1 MSERPALPLKLYYR
15 IGEVAN
21 VVGVETH
28 VLRYWE
34 SEFSTI
40 RPQKSA
46 KGHRVYSR
54 RDVEKLIAVKQLLYS
69 EGYTVQGAKRKL
81 QELGR
86 GAGALAAKATVIA
99 ATQVE
104 TLPSASKGAEQGAL
118 GPAVLGERRS
128 PEADAS
134 ANASASNQPTSDL
147 SHAPPSA
154 NPRHAYVEAGAKPPS
169 VVEISP
175 RNKDGAFHYRSALEA
190 LRSNLLDEL
199 STFRTPQ
206 H

>member
-1 MSERPALPLKLYYR
+1 MSDRPALPLKLYYR

-34 SEFSTI
+34 SEFTTI

-86 GAGALAAKATVIA
+86 GRGALANVASTATAKGEASP
-99 ATQVE
+99 
-104 TLPSASKGAEQGAL
+104 LPELEADGPSKSGDEREPEALSMGRESPESLGSSL
-118 GPAVLGERRS
+118 GPLATGL
-128 PEADAS
+128 
-134 ANASASNQPTSDL
+134 
-147 SHAPPSA
+147 
-154 NPRHAYVEAGAKPPS
+154 RHG
-169 VVEISP
+169 EISSP
-175 RNKDGAFHYRSALEA
+175 RAKETAFQYRRALEA
-190 LRSNLLDEL
+190 LRSSLIDEL
-199 STFRTPQ
+199 STLRTRQ